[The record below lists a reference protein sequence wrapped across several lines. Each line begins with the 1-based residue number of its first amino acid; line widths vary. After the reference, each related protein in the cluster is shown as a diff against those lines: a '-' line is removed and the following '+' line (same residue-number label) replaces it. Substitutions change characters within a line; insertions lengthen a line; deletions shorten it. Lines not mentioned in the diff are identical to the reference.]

1 MASVDILISTTGN
14 ANAAD
19 LNSPGNGGVSAVN
32 NESIITNG
40 TGNSRNVVARSVFVN
55 QLVNSGINALR
66 STFNFAKSN
75 YGNFTGDYIG
85 QQKIDNVFSVANII
99 LSFGGSVV
107 SGAVT
112 GSVGGVPGAV
122 VGAVA
127 GAVVGAVDI
136 GVNAAQNNINY
147 NKSILKVNFSANFN
161 AQRIGTILNSG
172 NR

>member
-14 ANAAD
+14 VNAAD

-85 QQKIDNVFSVANII
+85 QQKIDNVFSVANTI

-122 VGAVA
+122 V